1 MDTLS
6 ISNQQFQALK
16 NMEPE
21 KRRKLS
27 LFRPTVVPSYELVE
41 EPLDAQNA

>member
-1 MDTLS
+1 
-6 ISNQQFQALK
+6 
-16 NMEPE
+16 MEPE

-41 EPLDAQNA
+41 EPFEVENA